1 MRRDLT
7 VRSLAVLI
15 VVLSVFM
22 VLGPLSTVEVKGAGC
37 ATGLSPRLHVT
48 LLVPTSNPA
57 RRAWA
62 AIIQN
67 SLQCLGMDVSRVE
80 LPFSPNIYARA
91 LSPPPSIV
99 GKTFDQGGFDIL
111 FVGYNLLIDPD
122 PWGLYHS
129 SQFPKAG
136 QNYYLWNNTQND
148 NLTNQIKTTLNA
160 TTRNNLVKQWQV
172 LAYDEL
178 PSIPLLYTHE
188 IVAFDSDYSNAQQV
202 FQTYHFP
209 AWPPIEHLTNA
220 TNTSRFILAETG
232 QAPGEGVVPEL
243 STSYYDLA
251 ISGELFNGLALRNDT
266 IPYTGQA
273 MIPVLAA
280 GMPSAPGW
288 SVSPDGKTW
297 DVALRSGVT
306 WHDGQPFT
314 SDDVKFTFDIY
325 QNDTFG
331 AQTESFVKGI
341 VGGINNVTITGPL
354 SVRFTLPDPYAYFV
368 QNILT
373 TAILPKHILQP
384 AFGKDYSKITN
395 SLFNLP
401 NSGDAGTPLPV
412 GTGPYKWPTTGGYD
426 AATSTSHLVRN
437 DNYFDFS
444 DWGKSALIAKNQFR
458 VKDYYVK
465 TILGSDAAITA
476 LTNHEVDFLDS
487 QYHLETQQSFLTSWG
502 ASKQTSY
509 DSYGVQEMG
518 VNMKHPII
526 GTGTDTP
533 YAQQYPGNATAATNA
548 ARWIR
553 QAISYATPRDQ
564 IITNLLNGAGV
575 AAITTPV
582 VGNYK
587 TGAALTQGFNTALQP
602 YPYNLTKAGQLLQS
616 AGYSPTY
623 GASFIDQ
630 YGVYLIGAVVVAAV
644 AVAAVYILKVRRRP
658 MGTATP
664 NTTAAPPATTP

>member
-1 MRRDLT
+1 
-7 VRSLAVLI
+7 
-15 VVLSVFM
+15 
-22 VLGPLSTVEVKGAGC
+22 
-37 ATGLSPRLHVT
+37 
-48 LLVPTSNPA
+48 
-57 RRAWA
+57 
-62 AIIQN
+62 
-67 SLQCLGMDVSRVE
+67 
-80 LPFSPNIYARA
+80 
-91 LSPPPSIV
+91 
-99 GKTFDQGGFDIL
+99 
-111 FVGYNLLIDPD
+111 
-122 PWGLYHS
+122 
-129 SQFPKAG
+129 
-136 QNYYLWNNTQND
+136 
-148 NLTNQIKTTLNA
+148 
-160 TTRNNLVKQWQV
+160 
-172 LAYDEL
+172 
-178 PSIPLLYTHE
+178 
-188 IVAFDSDYSNAQQV
+188 
-202 FQTYHFP
+202 
-209 AWPPIEHLTNA
+209 
-220 TNTSRFILAETG
+220 
-232 QAPGEGVVPEL
+232 
-243 STSYYDLA
+243 
-251 ISGELFNGLALRNDT
+251 
-266 IPYTGQA
+266 
-273 MIPVLAA
+273 
-280 GMPSAPGW
+280 
-288 SVSPDGKTW
+288 
-297 DVALRSGVT
+297 VALRPGVT

-384 AFGKDYSKITN
+384 AFGTDYSKITN
-395 SLFNLP
+395 SLFNQP
-401 NSGDAGTPLPV
+401 GSGDAGTPLPV
-412 GTGPYKWPTTGGYD
+412 GTGPYKWVAYD

-444 DWGKSALIAKNQFR
+444 DWGKSALVAKNQFR

-465 TILGSDAAITA
+465 TIVGSDAAITA

-502 ASKQTSY
+502 ASKQTAY

-533 YAQQYPGNATAATNA
+533 YAKQYPGNETAATNA

-564 IITNLLNGAGV
+564 IITSLLNGAGV

-587 TGAALTQGFNTALQP
+587 TGSALTQGFNTALQP

-630 YGVYLIGAVVVAAV
+630 YGVYLIGVVVVAAV
-644 AVAAVYILKVRRRP
+644 AIAAVYVLRVRRRP
-658 MGTATP
+658 V
-664 NTTAAPPATTP
+664 NTTTPSTIAAHPTANP